1 MSYPTF
7 HDPHLPSLE
16 SGATYELTGSEARHA
31 VSVRRIRAGET
42 INVVDGQGLRVR
54 GTVQMADKSSLTM
67 RVDHVSMEA
76 AAQVPIILVQA
87 LAKGG
92 RDEAAIEA
100 ATELGVD
107 EVIAWESRRSV
118 AKWRAEKMT
127 KGLARW
133 ENILTSAMKQSRQ
146 SRAPKLLGFARGAE
160 VTDLIPDGAH
170 VLVLHETAT
179 LPLTAVD
186 LPQEGTIA
194 VVVGPEG
201 GLTTDEL
208 HLLTSR
214 PNSHAVLLG
223 REVVRTSTA
232 GPAAIAVLNSRTGRW

>member
-7 HDPHLPSLE
+7 YDPHLPSLVP
-16 SGATYELTGSEARHA
+16 GVTYELNGTEARHA
-31 VSVRRIRAGET
+31 AGVRRIEVGEA
-42 INVVDGQGLRVR
+42 IDVVDGQGTRIHGIVQ
-54 GTVQMADKSSLTM
+54 TVEKTSLTM
-67 RVDHVSMEA
+67 RVDHVSVETA
-76 AAQVPIILVQA
+76 PDVPIILVQA

-107 EVIAWESRRSV
+107 GVIAWESRRSV
-118 AKWRAEKMT
+118 AQWRAEKVT

-133 ENILTSAMKQSRQ
+133 QKILTSAMKQSRQ
-146 SRAPKLLGFARGAE
+146 SHAPKLLGFARGAD
-160 VTDLIPDGAH
+160 VIDLIPGGAL
-170 VLVLHETAT
+170 VFVLHETAA

-186 LPQEGTIA
+186 LPEQGTIA
-194 VVVGPEG
+194 IVVGPEG

-214 PNSHAVLLG
+214 PDSHAVLLG
-223 REVVRTSTA
+223 REIVRTSTA